1 MGIEYR
7 DIPIGLRSRAILTLM
22 RLVAPPMMMQMASS
36 SPAVLAKLQ
45 QRVRTLPWP
54 DVPGIAIAERHI
66 GNIPG
71 HVLGDLSDT
80 SRPVALWLH
89 GGAFLL
95 PASNM
100 HLSTCAQYCKSLG
113 IAAFMPDYRLIPE
126 HPYPAGL
133 DDCEQAYHALLEL
146 GFAPEKVILI
156 GDSAG
161 GNLIFGLMRRIRKH
175 KLPLPACAIAISP
188 LAELGR
194 AYYPPTLYMRRLRD
208 PLLPLAA
215 LPKLAEAY
223 CGETDGSHPELSPL
237 YMKLVGLPPVFILA
251 SSNEILMDDA
261 VHLAERCIEAGVETE
276 CHVWPR
282 LPHAFP
288 LFERIFPEAR
298 QALDEMVEFTQRHL
312 PGTMP
317 GTTPGTTPGTRLGTT
332 PVPGEFN
339 DKPAAT

>member
-54 DVPGIAIAERHI
+54 DVPGIPITDRKI
-66 GNIPG
+66 GNIPS
-71 HVLGDLSDT
+71 HIFGDLSDT
-80 SRPVALWLH
+80 SKPVALWLH
-89 GGAFLL
+89 GGAFVL

-113 IAAFMPDYRLIPE
+113 IAGVMPDYRLVPE
-126 HPYPAGL
+126 HPFPAGL
-133 DDCEQAYHALLEL
+133 NDCEETYHGLLEL
-146 GFAPEKVILI
+146 GFAPENIVLL

-161 GNLIFGLMRRIRKH
+161 GNLVFGLMRRIRKR
-175 KLPLPACAIAISP
+175 KIPLPACAIAISP

-194 AYYPPTLYMRRLRD
+194 AYSPPSLYMRRLRD

-223 CGETDGSHPELSPL
+223 CGDVDGSHPELSPL
-237 YMKLVGLPPVFILA
+237 YMNCVGLPPLFILA

-298 QALDEMVEFTQRHL
+298 QALDEMVEFTQQHL

-317 GTTPGTTPGTRLGTT
+317 
-332 PVPGEFN
+332 VHGEF
-339 DKPAAT
+339 DGKPAAT